1 MRYALYQVPGTALA
15 GLALLGLERLGVIS
29 GTLGWTLLGLW
40 LGKEVVLYPL
50 TRRAYDDS
58 ASSPIGADPLIGARG
73 VAEEDL
79 DPTGYVRVRGELW
92 RAEAHDAV
100 PRGGQVLVQAVR
112 DLTLIVRADDGGN
125 A

>member
-1 MRYALYQVPGTALA
+1 MRYALYQIPGTTLA
-15 GLALLGLERLGVIS
+15 ALALLWLERQGIIS
-29 GTLGWTLLGLW
+29 SALGWTLLGLW

-58 ASSPIGADPLIGARG
+58 PSSPVGADPLIGARG

-79 DPTGYVRVRGELW
+79 DPAGYVRVRGELW
-92 RAEAHDAV
+92 RAEAHGAV
-100 PRGGQVLVQAVR
+100 PRGARVLVQSVR
-112 DLTLIVRADDGGN
+112 GLTLIVRSDDGGN

>member
-1 MRYALYQVPGTALA
+1 MRYALYQIPGTTLAALV
-15 GLALLGLERLGVIS
+15 LLGLERQGIIS
-29 GTLGWTLLGLW
+29 SALGWTLLGLW

-58 ASSPIGADPLIGARG
+58 PSSPVGADPLIGARG

-79 DPTGYVRVRGELW
+79 DPAGYVRVRGELW
-92 RAEAHDAV
+92 RAEANGSV
-100 PRGGQVLVQAVR
+100 PRGARVLVQSVR
-112 DLTLIVRADDGGN
+112 GLTLIVRSDDGGN